1 MFGSFFK
8 PKALAAPSSPRK
20 AVSNESDY
28 RRVFRPAQQRANVE
42 TAPINRWSPL
52 DASDDTDVSSW
63 SAKDFIND
71 HLRRNSVAAGS
82 TRPKLAQGL
91 KTGPRHGT
99 VADVW
104 AAHQEAADPQAVLG
118 QLADNEKFPWKTLA
132 FDQQVRPPYSGTFT
146 KKSLVVGPRT
156 PFGQDPIFDYSY
168 DSGDE
173 WQDDEGGDDVD
184 DFGEGEPEEAMSED
198 GDDGEFDDWLDDSD
212 DLLFQQDADAP
223 MLSPTKVA
231 SPRKLGKE
239 KEKEKKKPRQLVP
252 KRVTKLTPYWRGPV
266 WEQKIAEPTDGLEE
280 YRIQLLND
288 TPASIDPFKYVA
300 PDPAPRY
307 KPSFSDT
314 AVGVHIKVRCLLGT
328 HEVAAAPPEPPV
340 KMPLGDASATTNV
353 LQPKS
358 RPAPKVAFPSSHIA
372 ELLRLVDGSPKILS
386 DLISY
391 LKSHFDDITTKAA
404 IDAKIREVA
413 TREGK
418 GKDMR
423 WRVTKEAWE
432 AAGLTPPAHAL
443 MASFGK

>member
-8 PKALAAPSSPRK
+8 PKAAAAPSSPRK
-20 AVSNESDY
+20 PTVKESDY
-28 RRVFRPAQQRANVE
+28 RRVFRPVPHRAHVE
-42 TAPINRWSPL
+42 VAPINRWSPL
-52 DASDDTDVSSW
+52 DSTDDTAVSSW
-63 SAKDFIND
+63 TAKDFLND
-71 HLRRNSVAAGS
+71 HLRRHKRTAGS
-82 TRPKLAQGL
+82 RRPKLAPGL
-91 KTGPRHGT
+91 KTGPAHGT
-99 VADVW
+99 VAEVW

-118 QLADNEKFPWKTLA
+118 QLADNERFPWKTLA

-184 DFGEGEPEEAMSED
+184 DFGEGEPEEAVSDD
-198 GDDGEFDDWLDDSD
+198 GDDGEFDDWLDDAD
-212 DLLFQQDADAP
+212 DLLFKDDGDVP
-223 MLSPTKVA
+223 MPSPSKP
-231 SPRKLGKE
+231 SPLNPIKQT
-239 KEKEKKKPRQLVP
+239 EKEKKKPRHLVP

-266 WEQKIAEPTDGLEE
+266 WEQKIAEPTDGFEE

-328 HEVAAAPPEPPV
+328 HEVAAPVSEPPT
-340 KMPLGDASATTNV
+340 KLPLGDASATTNV

-386 DLISY
+386 DLISH

-432 AAGLTPPAHAL
+432 AAGLTPPAHGL

>member
-1 MFGSFFK
+1 MFGSFFTSK
-8 PKALAAPSSPRK
+8 TTAAPSSPRK
-20 AVSNESDY
+20 APVNESDY
-28 RRVFRPAQQRANVE
+28 RRVFRPPPQRANVE
-42 TAPINRWSPL
+42 SAPINQWSPL
-52 DASDDTDVSSW
+52 DCSDSTDVSSW
-63 SAKDFIND
+63 SARDFLND
-71 HLRRNSVAAGS
+71 HLRRHKITAGS
-82 TRPKLAQGL
+82 TRPKRAQGL
-91 KTGPRHGT
+91 KTAPLHGT

-104 AAHQEAADPQAVLG
+104 TAHQEAADPQAVLG

-132 FDQQVRPPYSGTFT
+132 FDQQVRPPYCGTFT

-184 DFGEGEPEEAMSED
+184 DFGEGDPEEVMSED
-198 GDDGEFDDWLDDSD
+198 GEEGEFDDWLDDTD
-212 DLLFQQDADAP
+212 DLLFQQDPDVT
-223 MLSPTKVA
+223 MLSPSKG
-231 SPRKLGKE
+231 SPRKCTG
-239 KEKEKKKPRQLVP
+239 EKKKPRQLVP

-300 PDPAPRY
+300 PEPAPRY

-328 HEVAAAPPEPPV
+328 QELAAAPPEPPA
-340 KMPLGDASATTNV
+340 KTPLGDASATTNI

-358 RPAPKVAFPSSHIA
+358 RAAPKVAFPSSHVA

-432 AAGLTPPAHAL
+432 AAGLKPPARGL
-443 MASFGK
+443 LASFGK